1 MNDKELFDILNKL
14 NIKYNIVEHEYVY
27 TVEEANN
34 VNIDIDGIGCKN
46 LFLTDHK
53 GKYFLV
59 FLKDEKRANLNEL
72 RKLVKT
78 KRLSFASEEELKK
91 VLGLKK
97 GSCTPLGIIN
107 DKDNIVTLL
116 IDEDLKDKKI
126 QCHPNR
132 NNATISLEYIDLIK
146 FLEYNMHRYILFRA
160 D

>member
-1 MNDKELFDILNKL
+1 MNDKELFDMFKKL
-14 NIKYNIVEHEYVY
+14 DIKYNIVEHEYVY

-34 VNIDIDGIGCKN
+34 INMDIDGIGCKN

-59 FLKDEKRANLNEL
+59 FLKDDKRANLNEL

-78 KRLSFASEEELKK
+78 KKLSFASVEELDKI
-91 VLGLKK
+91 LGLKQ

-107 DKDNIVTLL
+107 DKDNLVTLL
-116 IDEDLKDKKI
+116 IDEDLVDQKV

-132 NNATISLEYIDLIK
+132 NNATISIEYIDLIK
-146 FLEYNMHRYILFRA
+146 FLEYNKHHYILFRA
-160 D
+160 N